1 MAKTNGAI
9 LTSYEK
15 QHLAL
20 LEQIVAE
27 LKRIADGIHGDIL
40 EPEEVYSEETLN
52 LLNNSCMTPK
62 ETHEILENMWA
73 NNFSPTEM
81 PEGHKK
87 I

>member
-1 MAKTNGAI
+1 MDKTYA

-15 QHLAL
+15 QHLSL

-52 LLNNSCMTPK
+52 LLKNSCIIPK
-62 ETHEILENMWA
+62 EEQENLGPWTIA
-73 NNFSPTEM
+73 AEQ
-81 PEGHKK
+81 